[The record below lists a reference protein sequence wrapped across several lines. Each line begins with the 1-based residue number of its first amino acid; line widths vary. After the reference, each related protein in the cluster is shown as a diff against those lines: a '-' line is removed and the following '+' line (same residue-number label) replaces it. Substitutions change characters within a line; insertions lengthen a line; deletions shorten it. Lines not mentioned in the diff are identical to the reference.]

1 MKRDWCNAWSPTSS
15 SRRKRAPARSGSPQV
30 HLWSRAGTSASSDVS
45 VHRSNYPPDEWS
57 EGFACFDTADYRE
70 GLRAFL
76 NKQVPRFSGR

>member
-1 MKRDWCNAWSPTSS
+1 LVARWHKRFIRSLSP
-15 SRRKRAPARSGSPQV
+15 PLQ
-30 HLWSRAGTSASSDVS
+30 LSA
-45 VHRSNYPPDEWS
+45 DEWC